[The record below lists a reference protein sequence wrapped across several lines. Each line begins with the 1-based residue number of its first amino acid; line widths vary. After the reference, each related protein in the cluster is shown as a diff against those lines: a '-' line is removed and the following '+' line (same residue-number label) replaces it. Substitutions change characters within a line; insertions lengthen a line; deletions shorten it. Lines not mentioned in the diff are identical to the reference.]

1 MEYSPGVIEGGP
13 LFRVTHDL
21 PTSAACSIDL
31 DINLLLVFVFGRTDE
46 PIIYLSSAVQSLS
59 TSSYHAKD
67 K

>member
-1 MEYSPGVIEGGP
+1 MGEYSPGVIEGGP
-13 LFRVTHDL
+13 VFRVTHDL
-21 PTSAACSIDL
+21 PCSIDL